1 MLANKIFNL
10 FFNLLFLIRY
20 INIKGIEASI
30 LNFEDIAS
38 PKKIPA
44 KCVFSFCRKDK
55 P

>member
-1 MLANKIFNL
+1 MLGKKILNL

-20 INIKGIEASI
+20 INIKGIAASI
-30 LNFEDIAS
+30 LNLEDIAS

-44 KCVFSFCRKDK
+44 KFVFSFSSKDK